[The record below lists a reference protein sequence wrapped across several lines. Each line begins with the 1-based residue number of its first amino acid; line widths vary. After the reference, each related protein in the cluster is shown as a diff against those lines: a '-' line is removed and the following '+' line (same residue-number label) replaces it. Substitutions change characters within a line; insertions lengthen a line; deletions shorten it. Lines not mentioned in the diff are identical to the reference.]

1 MNDNLLTSIY
11 ASAVDTELWAEAIDE
26 CVHYVGSTSGVIISV
41 ETDGSLFYNLNVL
54 SDFFRDESKQ
64 DDIRRWLTEFS
75 EYDADGVVRSAAWP
89 VFSPCTDLELWPEPG
104 LETRPD
110 ILFLKEQFGLRRRL
124 AARLSDNPRFV
135 QAIAFQY
142 ETGVDTV
149 PQSHVSLVESVCPHV
164 AKSLEMGLIFRQLK
178 SRYDAVLAALDK
190 VEIGICILQPDG
202 VVVSKNSEAERI
214 FSESSLISLK
224 NHRTIKLP
232 SAELDA
238 LLSSY
243 VKASSLGRSTE
254 AVAEHMITVRD
265 KTGERSLIVEVSPL
279 RDHYQEIDG
288 NSDFV
293 FLQIIDTD
301 SNQRCSIER
310 FASVYRLTRAE
321 SSITSLATDGLNSR
335 EIAEVRGTTVD
346 TVRGQLKTIMR
357 KANVNNRIELIR
369 QIIKT
374 DPPIKT
380 L

>member
-11 ASAVDTELWAEAIDE
+11 ASAVDTGLWTEAIDQ
-26 CVHYVGSTSGVIISV
+26 CVHHVGSTSGVIISV

-110 ILFLKEQFGLRRRL
+110 ILFLKEQFGLHRRL

-202 VVVSKNSEAERI
+202 AVVSKNSEAERI

-232 SAELDA
+232 SSELDA

-254 AVAEHMITVRD
+254 AVAEQMITVKD
-265 KTGERSLIVEVSPL
+265 KTGERSIIVEVSPL
-279 RDHYQEIDG
+279 RDHYQEIDS

-335 EIAEVRGTTVD
+335 EIADVRGTTVD
-346 TVRGQLKTIMR
+346 TVRGQLKSIMR

-374 DPPIKT
+374 DPPIKS